1 MTDQPHLSTE
11 VLDDPALVARIA
23 MGDEAAFATAYDR
36 HSGLLFG
43 SAVRFLGDRDAAAE
57 VTQDAFMALW
67 RRAAQF
73 DPQAGS
79 LSGWLLGIAR
89 HRAIDRYR
97 AEARRAASRS
107 MPLSILV
114 EDAGS
119 SGASDDELPTWRMTD
134 ADAAA
139 VRDPAAVADR
149 HWVQSVVRTVVS
161 ELPEIERSVVL
172 LAYSGG
178 LSQSEIADRIGAPL
192 GTVKSR
198 TRRAFARLRAGLADV
213 PGLLEDD
220 FLPTT
225 SRRGDA

>member
-1 MTDQPHLSTE
+1 MEQAQPSE
-11 VLDDPALVARIA
+11 GLDDRALVARIA

-79 LSGWLLGIAR
+79 LSAWLLGIAR
-89 HRAIDRYR
+89 HRAIDRFR
-97 AEARRAASRS
+97 SEARRAASRS
-107 MPLSILV
+107 IPLSVLV
-114 EDAGS
+114 NDDRQD
-119 SGASDDELPTWRMTD
+119 SGAGDDELPTWRIAEED
-134 ADAAA
+134 SESL
-139 VRDPAAVADR
+139 VRDPAILADR
-149 HWVQSVVRTVVS
+149 RWLQAVVRTVVS
-161 ELPEIERSVVL
+161 ELPEVERSVVL

-178 LSQSEIADRIGAPL
+178 LSQSEIASRIGAPI

-198 TRRAFARLRAGLADV
+198 TRRAFARLRGNLAAV
-213 PGLLEDD
+213 PGLLDLVDGLVGPEA
-220 FLPTT
+220 
-225 SRRGDA
+225 DA